1 MNNVMLG
8 KKELVVVLVILV
20 LCCIYFIIDY
30 FLNRKTTRTNIQEI
44 VENFANE
51 AEGDAT
57 TAAIKEINQH
67 QLDIIKDKNSN
78 IFKNE
83 VDIVKNKKK
92 LVENEIMLANRFK
105 YKKFNL
111 KHIIAVNKRDAVK
124 KVTDNQES
132 ELSYKFKAL
141 IGYDNSEKGRVS
153 YLKQIKTNFNNNNL
167 KLDSLIKA
175 TKNKQVYVYM
185 KSILEGEKAIYE
197 DMYKYYEYKD
207 ETETTDMLRLQ
218 YIVDTY
224 NKKNNPSTTPTST
237 PPANETLNDFRKD
250 LAVSEELFKT
260 NIEKI
265 ENDGNRFLNY
275 LDNNSSI
282 NRDVSQL
289 LVKLINTKLQLLR
302 KLSVRRIGFNLP
314 DMIVTLTLIGE
325 LKDAADK
332 VTSSEE
338 SEFIKEQSNSIIES
352 NKIASEIISLYDKE
366 EDILNEIK
374 LFFETSKSS
383 FFIEE
388 NEFKYFNTVDNNT
401 QSMLNFCKKIRKMD
415 RPKNN
420 TQLFKRLT
428 GEFINKKNEQ
438 INTLNGKID
447 TIMNDMTVKDNY
459 NQDLYKLRTSEDAQ
473 KQINAIEKAKD
484 NIDNMGKVKIN
495 VT

>member
-1 MNNVMLG
+1 
-8 KKELVVVLVILV
+8 
-20 LCCIYFIIDY
+20 
-30 FLNRKTTRTNIQEI
+30 
-44 VENFANE
+44 
-51 AEGDAT
+51 GDAT

-237 PPANETLNDFRKD
+237 
-250 LAVSEELFKT
+250 
-260 NIEKI
+260 
-265 ENDGNRFLNY
+265 
-275 LDNNSSI
+275 
-282 NRDVSQL
+282 
-289 LVKLINTKLQLLR
+289 
-302 KLSVRRIGFNLP
+302 
-314 DMIVTLTLIGE
+314 
-325 LKDAADK
+325 
-332 VTSSEE
+332 
-338 SEFIKEQSNSIIES
+338 
-352 NKIASEIISLYDKE
+352 
-366 EDILNEIK
+366 
-374 LFFETSKSS
+374 
-383 FFIEE
+383 
-388 NEFKYFNTVDNNT
+388 
-401 QSMLNFCKKIRKMD
+401 
-415 RPKNN
+415 
-420 TQLFKRLT
+420 
-428 GEFINKKNEQ
+428 
-438 INTLNGKID
+438 
-447 TIMNDMTVKDNY
+447 
-459 NQDLYKLRTSEDAQ
+459 
-473 KQINAIEKAKD
+473 
-484 NIDNMGKVKIN
+484 
-495 VT
+495 